1 MAVINIPNFSLATL
15 LAVTLSFVL
24 INRIN
29 LLKLK
34 IRNNLKWQ
42 SRIPVVNVYSVQY
55 RGREARKRFQSGFQ

>member
-42 SRIPVVNVYSVQY
+42 SRIPVANVYSAQY

>member
-1 MAVINIPNFSLATL
+1 MAVINIPNFSLVPL

-34 IRNNLKWQ
+34 IRNNLKWHR
-42 SRIPVVNVYSVQY
+42 RIPVVNAYSLQY
-55 RGREARKRFQSGFQ
+55 RERQ

>member
-1 MAVINIPNFSLATL
+1 MAVINIPNFSLVPL

-29 LLKLK
+29 LLKVK

-42 SRIPVVNVYSVQY
+42 SRIPVVNAYSVQY
-55 RGREARKRFQSGFQ
+55 RGRE